1 MPFALASHGKDKLT
15 WKESEHGIFNLGS
28 AYKIATSQGNTNSF
42 KGKWIWKVRTLPRIQ
57 SFVWLC
63 CHESI
68 EVKECLNRRGMLA
81 DGQCPL
87 CHASSE
93 SILHA
98 LRDCEVVKQV
108 WYQLG
113 VNQGSNSFFSNNLQD
128 WLEVN
133 GT

>member
-1 MPFALASHGKDKLT
+1 MPFALASRGKDKLT

-63 CHESI
+63 YHESI

-81 DGQCPL
+81 D
-87 CHASSE
+87 S
-93 SILHA
+93 
-98 LRDCEVVKQV
+98 
-108 WYQLG
+108 
-113 VNQGSNSFFSNNLQD
+113 
-128 WLEVN
+128 
-133 GT
+133 